1 MSKGWQNIPVPF
13 DRIRRRLFTLPVFAA
28 LVIVAVAHAQAG
40 KPIAPRFPGPEESF
54 EVASVKVN
62 RSGAIQ
68 WDFDA
73 PPGRVVGTNVLLR
86 DLIRFAYYI
95 YGGDWDIRIAGPDWI
110 KTARFDVDART
121 PGTVPQDRAMSMLRH
136 LLAQRFRLAVHY
148 EQREHSVYALV
159 IARSDRRLGPQ
170 LEPNRIDC
178 SALAAPPPIDS
189 DRPICGSRGGPG
201 RLSGGG
207 MSMQQLALQLAS
219 IAGRT
224 VVDETNLGSAGFD
237 YELRWSADP
246 ANPDGPSIFTAIE
259 EQLGLKLVPKSGPV
273 EVLVIDSISEPS
285 PN

>member
-1 MSKGWQNIPVPF
+1 MPF
-13 DRIRRRLFTLPVFAA
+13 DGNRRRLFTLQGLAVF
-28 LVIVAVAHAQAG
+28 VIVTGAHAQTG
-40 KPIAPRFPGPEESF
+40 KPIVSRFPGPEQSF
-54 EVASVKVN
+54 EVASVKAN
-62 RSGAIQ
+62 RSGATQ

-86 DLIRFAYYI
+86 DLIRFAYFI
-95 YGGDWDIRIAGPDWI
+95 YGGDWDVRIAGPDWI

-136 LLAQRFRLAVHY
+136 LLAQRFGLAVHY

-159 IARSDRRLGPQ
+159 IARSDRRPGPQ
-170 LEPNRIDC
+170 LTPNPIDC
-178 SALAAPPPIDS
+178 SALSGPPPIDS
-189 DRPICGSRGGPG
+189 ERPICGSRGGPG

-224 VVDETNLGSAGFD
+224 VVDETGLAGAGFD
-237 YELRWSADP
+237 YELRWSPDP
-246 ANPDGPSIFTAIE
+246 ASPDGPSIFTAIE
-259 EQLGLKLVPKSGPV
+259 EQLGLELVPKSGPV
-273 EVLVIDSISEPS
+273 EVLVIDSISEPT

>member
-1 MSKGWQNIPVPF
+1 MK
-13 DRIRRRLFTLPVFAA
+13 A
-28 LVIVAVAHAQAG
+28 
-40 KPIAPRFPGPEESF
+40 
-54 EVASVKVN
+54 N
-62 RSGAIQ
+62 RSGATQ
-68 WDFDA
+68 WNFDS

-95 YGGDWDIRIAGPDWI
+95 YGGDWDVRIAGPDWI

-136 LLAQRFRLAVHY
+136 LLAQRFGLAVHY

-159 IARSDRRLGPQ
+159 IARSDRRPGPQ
-170 LEPNRIDC
+170 LKPNPIDC
-178 SALAAPPPIDS
+178 STLSGPPPIDS
-189 DRPICGSRGGPG
+189 ERPICGSRGGPG

-224 VVDETNLGSAGFD
+224 VVDETGLGGAGFD
-237 YELRWSADP
+237 YELRWSPDP

-273 EVLVIDSISEPS
+273 EVLVIDSISEPT

>member
-1 MSKGWQNIPVPF
+1 MPF
-13 DRIRRRLFTLPVFAA
+13 DGNRRRLFTLAGLAVF
-28 LVIVAVAHAQAG
+28 VIVTGAHAQTG
-40 KPIAPRFPGPEESF
+40 KPIASRFPGPDQSF
-54 EVASVKVN
+54 EVASVKAN
-62 RSGAIQ
+62 RSGATQ
-68 WDFDA
+68 WDFDS

-95 YGGDWDIRIAGPDWI
+95 YGGDWDVRIAGPDWI

-136 LLAQRFRLAVHY
+136 LLAQRFGLAVHY

-159 IARSDRRLGPQ
+159 IARSDCRLGPQ
-170 LEPNRIDC
+170 LKPNPIDC
-178 SALAAPPPIDS
+178 STLSGPPPIDS
-189 DRPICGSRGGPG
+189 ERPICGSRGGPG

-224 VVDETNLGSAGFD
+224 VVDETGLGGAGFD
-237 YELRWSADP
+237 YELRWSPDP

-273 EVLVIDSISEPS
+273 EVLVIDSISEPT